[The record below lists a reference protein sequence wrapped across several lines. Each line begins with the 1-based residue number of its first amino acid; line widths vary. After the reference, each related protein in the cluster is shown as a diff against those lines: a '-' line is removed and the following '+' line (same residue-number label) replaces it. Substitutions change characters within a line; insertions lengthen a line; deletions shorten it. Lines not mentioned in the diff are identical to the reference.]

1 METMLE
7 RLIRYCKVNTRS
19 DESSKSVP
27 STPAQVEFAKMLAN
41 ELSVLGF
48 SEVVHRLDNGFVTA
62 TIPSNIDQPV
72 DALGFIA
79 HFDTADFNS
88 ENIQPQIIENYN
100 GQDILLNKELDVVM
114 SVDKFPNLKNYAGHT
129 LVTTDGTTLLGA
141 DDKAGIVEIIEAML
155 YFIAHPEVKH
165 GEIRVAFGPDEE
177 IGRGANLFDATDF
190 RARYA
195 YTLDGSVMGELEYE
209 SFNAASAKVTLHGVS
224 VHPGTAKDKMV
235 NTSKLAFEF
244 DSMLPQDEVP
254 EKTEGYQGFFLLNEM
269 KTTIEDGYMSYIIRD
284 HDKEKFLL
292 RKQLILDNAK
302 SMNDKYGATRVVVDM
317 KDSYYNMAEVISK
330 DFKPVELAKEAMANL
345 GITPLIKPI
354 RGGTDG
360 SKISFMGIP
369 TPNLFTGAE
378 NFHGKF
384 EFASKEVMEKAVSV
398 IIEIVKLNA
407 R

>member
-27 STPAQVEFAKMLAN
+27 STLAQIEFAEALAI
-41 ELSVLGF
+41 ELRELGF
-48 SEVVHRLDNGFVTA
+48 SEVTHRLDNGFVMA
-62 TIPSNIDQPV
+62 TIPSNSDKPV
-72 DALGFIA
+72 DSLGFIA

-88 ENIQPQIIENYN
+88 ENIDPQIIENYDGN
-100 GQDILLNKELDVVM
+100 DIVLNKALGVVM
-114 SVDKFPNLKNYAGHT
+114 GVDTFPNLKNYVGHT

-165 GEIRVAFGPDEE
+165 GEVRVAFGPDEE
-177 IGRGANLFDATDF
+177 IGRGANLFDAKEF

-195 YTLDGSVMGELEYE
+195 YTLDGSVLGELEYE
-209 SFNAASAKVTLHGVS
+209 SFNAASCKVTLHGVS

-244 DSMLPQDEVP
+244 DSMLPQEDVP
-254 EKTEGYQGFFLLNEM
+254 EKTEGYQGFFLLSEM
-269 KTTIEDGYMSYIIRD
+269 KTTIENGHMSYIVRD
-284 HDKEKFLL
+284 HDKAKFLL
-292 RKQLILDNAK
+292 RKQLMLDNAK
-302 SMNDKYGATRVVVDM
+302 AINDKYGATRVVVELN
-317 KDSYYNMAEVISK
+317 DSYYNMAEVIAK
-330 DFKPVELAKEAMANL
+330 DFKPVDLAKLAMANL
-345 GITPLIKPI
+345 GITPIIKPI

-384 EFASKEVMEKAVSV
+384 EFASKDVMEKAVSV
-398 IIEIVKLNA
+398 IIEIIKLNA
-407 R
+407 K